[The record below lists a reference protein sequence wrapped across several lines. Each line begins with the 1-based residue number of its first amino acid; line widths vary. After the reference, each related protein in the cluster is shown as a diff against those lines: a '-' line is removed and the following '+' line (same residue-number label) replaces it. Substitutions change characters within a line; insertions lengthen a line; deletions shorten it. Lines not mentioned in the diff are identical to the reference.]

1 MAATGIPAAVS
12 LSKFLTARQAEIKSI
27 VKLLENSEHGRRAF
41 QTLPRHMQRRKA
53 SLNPKRL
60 PHYLRERHKREGGNN
75 AKITRRPSRKYR
87 RRPRLLLEE
96 YNRRQKEFVW
106 LETHIWHAK
115 RFHMIR
121 RWGYALPDVST
132 YKGYR
137 SSIRAAKSSCLA
149 QDVSYMCCIELEGNP
164 TTILAGLKRITL
176 PGDLSSITV
185 PGVQQGR
192 QWETVTFFKPD
203 MQPHGALGDVDIMW
217 LPTVSCHADNPS
229 ENVRLWIWVHPSAHS
244 HIVQAVADLYGL
256 VKVNSSSDSK
266 DQKKVKKKDPVDV
279 DEGDVDNKVV
289 GSKGT
294 EDVTDVTPS
303 VEAVPA
309 KEKELGASI
318 KRKSEST
325 DSGAKKK
332 KFKDVNG
339 VKLALKNIPFE
350 RTPKYHNSS
359 GISMTLL
366 KDTLCRFRLTGP
378 ETVSVLKAAFF
389 PANAQVESLEDNSIP
404 DDEYVKK
411 ISWCKDYYCEED
423 KLQCHKAQV
432 EAWRRLT
439 GSNLKKRMV
448 LPLTVRDPRATLP
461 KKKAPIQQ
469 AKGAEKSFASTL
481 WPVDSPMYSSEIRD
495 TISLSKE
502 PDCEV
507 NKRRAELLV
516 PGSALPEIPEE
527 SKLPLL
533 LLSRPSTHAIGY
545 GSGLDIIVC
554 SGWGMSVWLP
564 IVLNGG
570 VAAGQQAEANLL
582 MEFLTPQTPNLL
594 PDTPSGSYYS
604 DVIAQERRIEY
615 FKRPPSC
622 RHNYIK
628 LSIQYPFS
636 CPWVRLVQDWT
647 KGTQNIYVLRNP
659 DLLRY
664 LANCVGDAYDVV
676 RRNKGKQKCAEEFA
690 SNDSPAESVDLVMDE
705 INESLQDYNV
715 INKGTE
721 KIKGKQELSKYEE
734 LQQSAPG
741 CLVKVKII
749 LDEKGSVEPCAMVC
763 LPRDE
768 DIEKKIKNEFLEP
781 IHNDSQQEQRA
792 ELKREHNRIKRKI
805 HDMKT
810 KTKMKVEQEFSTE
823 GFVQSEHTFKKV
835 TEMAL
840 QHLEDSNKDI
850 FEKHRSYN
858 SNMEDLW
865 LMRKDHELQCCS
877 LKIVGYITHGTF
889 SMTIGRGAGIGWVA
903 LKPLLDYLHLH
914 KKSQSSND
922 ADTDIKVNSVLIR
935 NPSSLKYFWG
945 KLFIVK

>member
-1 MAATGIPAAVS
+1 MAAAHVPGGLPFNT
-12 LSKFLTARQAEIKSI
+12 FLTVRQAEIKSI
-27 VKLLENSEHGRRAF
+27 VKLLEDSDHGRRAF
-41 QTLPRHMQRRKA
+41 QTLPRHMQRRKV

-60 PHYLRERHKREGGNN
+60 PRYLLERHRREGGNN

-106 LETHIWHAK
+106 LETHIWHSK

-121 RWGYALPDVST
+121 RWGYALSDEST

-149 QDVSYMCCIELEGNP
+149 QDISYMCCIELEGSP
-164 TTILAGLKRITL
+164 TAILAGLKRITQ
-176 PGDLSSITV
+176 PRDLSSITV
-185 PGVQQGR
+185 PGVQQGH

-229 ENVRLWIWVHPSAHS
+229 RNVRLWIWVHPSAHN
-244 HIVQAVADLYGL
+244 HIVEAVADLYGL
-256 VKVNSSSDSK
+256 VKINSSSDSK
-266 DQKKVKKKDPVDV
+266 DQKNVEKKDAVDV
-279 DEGDVDNKVV
+279 DEGDVDNEIVHKV
-289 GSKGT
+289 T
-294 EDVTDVTPS
+294 EDV
-303 VEAVPA
+303 

-318 KRKSEST
+318 KRKIEST
-325 DSGAKKK
+325 NSGPKKK
-332 KFKDVNG
+332 KCKNVNR
-339 VKLALKNIPFE
+339 VKLALKNIPFD
-350 RTPKYHNSS
+350 RTPKYLNSS
-359 GISMTLL
+359 GVSMTLL

-378 ETVSVLKAAFF
+378 EAVSVLKAAFF
-389 PANAQVESLEDNSIP
+389 PANVQVENLEDNSIP
-404 DDEYVKK
+404 DGECVGN
-411 ISWCKDYYCEED
+411 ISWCKDYYCDED

-432 EAWRRLT
+432 GAWKGLT
-439 GSNLKKRMV
+439 GSSIKKRMV

-461 KKKAPIQQ
+461 KKKTPIQQ
-469 AKGAEKSFASTL
+469 TKGADNSFASIP
-481 WPVDSPMYSSEIRD
+481 WPVDSPLYSSEIRD

-527 SKLPLL
+527 SKLPILL
-533 LLSRPSTHAIGY
+533 LTRPSTHAIGY
-545 GSGLDIIVC
+545 GSGLDVIVC

-604 DVIAQERRIEY
+604 DIIAQERRVEY

-622 RHNYIK
+622 RYNYIK
-628 LSIQYPFS
+628 LNIQYPFS
-636 CPWVRLVQDWT
+636 CPWVRLVQDWN

-664 LANCVGDAYDVV
+664 LANCVGDAFDVV
-676 RRNKGKQKCAEEFA
+676 RRNKGKQKCPEEFA

-705 INESLQDYNV
+705 INESLQEYNV
-715 INKGTE
+715 ISKGTD

-734 LQQSAPG
+734 LQRSAPG

-749 LDEKGSVEPCAMVC
+749 LDEKGSVEPSAMIC
-763 LPRDE
+763 LPREE
-768 DIEKKIKNEFLEP
+768 DIEKKIKNEVVEP
-781 IHNDSQQEQRA
+781 IQTDSQQEQRA

-810 KTKMKVEQEFSTE
+810 KTKMKVDQEFSTG
-823 GFVQSEHTFKKV
+823 GFVQSQPTFKKV

-858 SNMEDLW
+858 SNMEKLW

-903 LKPLLDYLHLH
+903 LKPLLDYLHSH
-914 KKSQSSND
+914 KKSQSSNDD

-945 KLFIVK
+945 KLFIIK